1 MLTSYNGKD
10 LIQIVGAVYDSI
22 ADESLWDD
30 TLDQIRIVSDGYLA
44 MLGVLDTEASSTRF
58 SVDVGDKQALAPIT
72 GIHAS
77 NYSFLPAVPK
87 MELDQ
92 PYQMST
98 IYALQGPESR
108 DQWINSKLNQE
119 WVLPNRID
127 DCIWVPMVKT
137 PKRIG
142 HLVVITHM
150 DRGAVTAQ
158 DLAMMSQLAPHVR
171 RAVTIGDLFEA
182 ERGRGEIFGEVI
194 DALHTPVI
202 IVSADMHI
210 LFANLSA
217 EDMLREMQ
225 VVSSRAGRLEFGYR
239 LAGNAIEHAVQTSKR
254 NEFILGPSGINIP
267 LLKAE
272 IPAVAHV
279 MPLMR
284 RDHPHRVSSKAA
296 AAIFFATSGNAPI
309 AAMDAIGAL
318 FGLTVAEKNVAA
330 QIALGRK
337 SVDIAAASGVS
348 ENTVK
353 TQIRTLFE
361 KTGAGDQKNL
371 AILIKDLS
379 ASVRAR

>member
-10 LIQIVGAVYDSI
+10 LIGIVGSVYDSV
-22 ADESLWDD
+22 ADEALWAG
-30 TLDQIRIVSDGYLA
+30 TLDQIRSVCDGYLA
-44 MLGVLDTEASSTRF
+44 MLGVLDTDASSTRF
-58 SVDVGDKQALAPIT
+58 SVESGDKRALVPIT

-98 IYALQGPESR
+98 IYALQGPEAR
-108 DQWINSKLNQE
+108 DQWINSRLNQE

-127 DCIWVPMVKT
+127 DCLWVPMVKT

-150 DRGAVTAQ
+150 DRGAVTAD
-158 DLAMMSQLAPHVR
+158 DLAMMGQLAPHVR

-202 IVSADMHI
+202 IVSADMQI
-210 LFANLSA
+210 IFANQSA
-217 EDMLREMQ
+217 EEMLREMH
-225 VVSSRAGRLEFGYR
+225 VVSSRMGRLEFGYR
-239 LAGNAIEHAVQTSKR
+239 MAGNAIAHAVETSR
-254 NEFILGPSGINIP
+254 RDEFILGPSGINIP
-267 LLKAE
+267 LLRAE

-279 MPLMR
+279 MPLIR
-284 RDHPHRVSSKAA
+284 RDQPHRVSNKAA
-296 AAIFFATSGNAPI
+296 AAIFFATSGNAPVS
-309 AAMDAIGAL
+309 AMDAIGAL
-318 FGLTVAEKNVAA
+318 FGLTAAEKNIAG
-330 QIALGRK
+330 QLALGRK
-337 SVDIAAASGVS
+337 STDIAASNGIS

-361 KTGAGDQKNL
+361 KTGASDQRNL

-379 ASVRAR
+379 PPVRSS